1 MNDAGVI
8 YMKFSLAQLR
18 KIAMPYKFVDELDLS
33 KDLDGFEDIIRASVC
48 RVEGTLK
55 ERGIDTYLYEFSI
68 SIDLELEDAVS
79 LKAIPYKINA
89 KASELF
95 TTDSNLEDVI
105 LIEGQTLDT
114 YDAVLTAVIC
124 NKPMAYTEEEFEDT
138 LGKPL
143 RLTNDGM
150 DLLDAMLGRF

>member
-1 MNDAGVI
+1 
-8 YMKFSLAQLR
+8 
-18 KIAMPYKFVDELDLS
+18 MPYKFTDTLDLS
-33 KDLDGFEDIIRASVC
+33 KDLDGFEDILKVGLC
-48 RVEGTLK
+48 EVEGTLK

-95 TTDSNLEDVI
+95 TTDENLEDCT

-124 NKPMAYTEEEFEDT
+124 NKPMAYTEEEFEDDVDEVEEVKDEKINPAFAS
-138 LGKPL
+138 LK
-143 RLTNDGM
+143 
-150 DLLDAMLGRF
+150 DLL

>member
-1 MNDAGVI
+1 
-8 YMKFSLAQLR
+8 
-18 KIAMPYKFVDELDLS
+18 MPYKFVDELDLS
-33 KDLDGFEDIIRASVC
+33 KDLDGFEDIIKASVC

-68 SIDLELEDAVS
+68 SIDLELEDAIS

-124 NKPMAYTEEEFEDT
+124 NKPMAYTEEEFEDDVDEVEEVKEEKINPAFAG
-138 LGKPL
+138 LK
-143 RLTNDGM
+143 
-150 DLLDAMLGRF
+150 DLL